1 MLVLHHRAKIDIL
14 PEAQFCLGFKRG
26 LENQES
32 FSIQKMGA
40 FAYQPTPITVFENHQ
55 KMSQFS
61 CQNEDKMQRFTF
73 FVF

>member
-26 LENQES
+26 LENQKS

-40 FAYQPTPITVFENHQ
+40 FAYQPTPITVTKNNLAL
-55 KMSQFS
+55 S
-61 CQNEDKMQRFTF
+61 FTTGMLTNMLLDS
-73 FVF
+73 